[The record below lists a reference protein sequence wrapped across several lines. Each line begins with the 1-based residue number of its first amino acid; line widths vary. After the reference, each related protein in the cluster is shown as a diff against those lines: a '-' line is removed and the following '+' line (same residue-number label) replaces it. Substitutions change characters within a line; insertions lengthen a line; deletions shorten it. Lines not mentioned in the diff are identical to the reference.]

1 MALSGTI
8 KDFGLGD
15 IFQLIGIQR
24 KTGILTLEEDGDAVT
39 VKFLEGQVVGA
50 DTRSESVE
58 DLLGAVLVRT
68 GRITA
73 EQLSET
79 LAVQKQTLQR
89 LGFILVK
96 NAFISE
102 EELIDA
108 LRVQSLQIVYRLFR
122 WRSGKY
128 SFTRSENLDYD
139 QKHFVPISAETI
151 LMEGARMIDEWPII
165 ERRIRRDD
173 MVVRRTEAAAGL
185 DLEPSPATA
194 VPPTVDAD
202 LEFDFI
208 FDKQAKDEVPETDQE
223 DGADKIE
230 INDEERKILHLIDGK
245 RSVLEINDHA
255 NLGEF
260 DTYRLLADLI
270 DRKLIEEVKRP
281 NASEVSRAPKYLPEK
296 VFHMLLG
303 MTMTVFG
310 VAALSTLANN
320 SWTPWQVVLQDDAT
334 DTLHRL
340 ASRQRLERIEL
351 ALEIF
356 YLDQGRFPGSLLEL
370 TAGGYLVAPDL
381 LDPWAQPYGYEISAG
396 GFRVGGYGADG
407 QPDEELIVSHR
418 FTGVQRMMMAPED
431 TTSP

>member
-1 MALSGTI
+1 VALSGTI

-24 KTGILTLEEDGDAVT
+24 KTGVLTLEEDGHAVS
-39 VKFLEGQVVGA
+39 VKFFEGQVVGA

-73 EQLSET
+73 DQLGQA
-79 LAVQKQTLQR
+79 LKLQKQTLQR

-96 NAFISE
+96 NGFISE

-122 WRSGKY
+122 WRSGSY
-128 SFTRSENLDYD
+128 SFTRSEDLDYD

-165 ERRIRRDD
+165 ERRIRSDD
-173 MVVRRTEAAAGL
+173 MIVRLSEAAEGL
-185 DLEPSPATA
+185 DLEASPASA
-194 VPPTVDAD
+194 PEPVVEDD
-202 LEFDFI
+202 SEFDYI
-208 FDKQAKDEVPETDQE
+208 FDQQAKDKAPESEQE

-230 INDEERKILHLIDGK
+230 ITDEERKILRLVDSK
-245 RSVLEINDHA
+245 RTVLEINDHA

-270 DRKLIEEVKRP
+270 NRKLIEEVKRP
-281 NASEVSRAPKYLPEK
+281 NASEVSRAPRYLPEK
-296 VFHMLLG
+296 AFHLLLG
-303 MTMTVFG
+303 MIMTVFCA
-310 VAALSTLANN
+310 AALSTLANN
-320 SWTPWQVVLQDDAT
+320 SWTPWQVALQDDST
-334 DTLHRL
+334 DSLHRL

-356 YLDQGRFPGSLLEL
+356 SPVVRLRDLGRGLPRGWIRRRRPTGRGTCRFPPFHGRAADDDGPRGHRKPL
-370 TAGGYLVAPDL
+370 TC
-381 LDPWAQPYGYEISAG
+381 
-396 GFRVGGYGADG
+396 
-407 QPDEELIVSHR
+407 
-418 FTGVQRMMMAPED
+418 
-431 TTSP
+431 